1 MNGFSELSR
10 LDRSRNG
17 GWVMINNRKS
27 FSKAI
32 GEFVLPTDV
41 EGRFVE
47 FNLRKCKWLQYGTY
61 HTPQSSNIIL
71 IILINR

>member
-1 MNGFSELSR
+1 
-10 LDRSRNG
+10 
-17 GWVMINNRKS
+17 MINNRKS

-32 GEFVLPTDV
+32 EEFVLPTDV

-47 FNLRKCKWLQYGTY
+47 FNFRKCKWLQYGTY
-61 HTPQSSNIIL
+61 HTPQSGNIIV